1 MGAILLKVVGN
12 SKSGSERPKGVGRS
26 FSTPPGKN
34 RDPTPSGDSS
44 LTCPVSDQIQ
54 FGDFTIWTSGEA
66 VVAGYGLGQ
75 SLGLSP
81 QNRPLEK
88 ADDEG
93 RGYLGG

>member
-1 MGAILLKVVGN
+1 MQFRN
-12 SKSGSERPKGVGRS
+12 
-26 FSTPPGKN
+26 
-34 RDPTPSGDSS
+34 
-44 LTCPVSDQIQ
+44 LTLWP
-54 FGDFTIWTSGEA
+54 SGEA